1 MKYGITQ
8 WSYPGNGI
16 YAMKYVAEAGYD
28 GMQIELG
35 GLDNGYYMGEKK
47 VRDVYMEEAERYG
60 LTFPSIVLNDLMYHG
75 LMGDKDAEDFKS
87 CMYAQD
93 LILETA
99 QAMGLD
105 YVMLPFF
112 FESEIRTDGDFER
125 AVTYIKEICEKAKGC
140 GIKIGAETALNWDKQ
155 IELMDEVDADNLDCF
170 FDTQNYMWYDG
181 YSQTENL
188 EKLYPRLGDQLHLC
202 DGSDTRANGGT
213 NGGMLLGQGAGEFLA
228 QMDILRDNKFDGWMI
243 LENIYTRPALYAM
256 EDDPFELSKKELA
269 YVKDIVSKW

>member
-16 YAMKYVAEAGYD
+16 YAMKYVADAGYD

-47 VRDVYMEEAERYG
+47 IQEAYREEAAKYG
-60 LTFPSIVLNDLMYHG
+60 LEFPSIVLNDLMYHG
-75 LMGDKDAEDFKS
+75 LMGNKDGIDFKS
-87 CMYAQD
+87 CMHAQE

-99 QAMGLD
+99 DAMRLD

-112 FESEIRTDGDFER
+112 FESEIKTDEDFER
-125 AVTYIKEICEKAKGC
+125 AVVYITEICAKAKPY

-155 IELMDEVDADNLDCF
+155 IALMDAVEADNLDCF

-181 YSQTENL
+181 YSQIENM
-188 EKLYPRLGDQLHLC
+188 EKLYSRLGNQLHLC
-202 DGSDTRANGGT
+202 DGSGTRAEGGT
-213 NGGMLLGQGAGEFLA
+213 NGGMLLGAGKGEFLA
-228 QMDILRDNKFDGWMI
+228 QMDILRKNKFDGWMI
-243 LENIYTRPALYAM
+243 LENIYTRPAFYAM
-256 EDDPFELSKKELA
+256 KEDPYVLAENELR
-269 YVKDIVSKW
+269 YVIGIVSEW